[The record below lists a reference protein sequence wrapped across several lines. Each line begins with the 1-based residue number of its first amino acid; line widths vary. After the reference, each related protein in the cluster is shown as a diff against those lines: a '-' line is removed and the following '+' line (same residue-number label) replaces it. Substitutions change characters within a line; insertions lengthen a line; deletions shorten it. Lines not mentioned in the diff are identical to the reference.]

1 MLDRNLPQKQEG
13 LSGVCRRVTV
23 VTVVYNGVATVEEA
37 CRSVIAQRA
46 GLADL
51 GVELEYIVVDGG
63 SRDGTVELL
72 QALAAQPGGIDRWVS
87 EPDRGLYDAM
97 NKGLAMAT
105 GDFVGFLNSD
115 DVYAHRGVLAG
126 AVARVLAA
134 DGGPGAAGTTG
145 AGGTV
150 RAGGG
155 EVGAWFGDLDY
166 VDAAGKVVRQWRS
179 GEYRHGAFLRGWMP
193 PHPTFFVRRERV
205 AELGGGFRLTLGS
218 AADYEFMLRMLHV
231 GQLTP
236 IYHPETMVRMQVGGM
251 SNASWRNRLRAHRE
265 DWLAWSLNGLR
276 PYPWTLAMKP
286 LRKVGQFMSRAR

>member
-1 MLDRNLPQKQEG
+1 MLDRNLPLQQEG
-13 LSGVCRRVTV
+13 LSGTCRLVTV

-51 GVELEYIVVDGG
+51 GVDLEYIVVDGG

-145 AGGTV
+145 AGG
-150 RAGGG
+150 G

-179 GEYRHGAFLRGWMP
+179 GHYRHGAFLRGWMP

-205 AELGGGFRLTLGS
+205 AELGGGFRLTLRS

>member
-1 MLDRNLPQKQEG
+1 
-13 LSGVCRRVTV
+13 VTV
-23 VTVVYNGVATVEEA
+23 VTVVYNGVATVGEA
-37 CRSVIAQRA
+37 CRSVLAQRA
-46 GLADL
+46 PLGAL

-115 DVYAHRGVLAG
+115 DVYAHGGVLAG

-134 DGGPGAAGTTG
+134 DGGPGAAAPTGTAG
-145 AGGTV
+145 AAG
-150 RAGGG
+150 AGGG

-166 VDAAGKVVRQWRS
+166 VDAAGRVVRQWRS
-179 GEYRHGAFLRGWMP
+179 GDYRHGAFLRGWMP

-205 AELGGGFRLTLGS
+205 AELGGGFRLTLRS